1 MDNLENLVNLTDEQL
16 DAVAGAGSTD
26 YPEWLNLLDAI
37 FGSEIRKL
45 YDKYGC
51 GAVKNIC
58 IVNLGEK
65 NSHCQVIP
73 C

>member
-1 MDNLENLVNLTDEQL
+1 MDNNLINLTDEQL
-16 DAVAGAGSTD
+16 DEVAGGSSA

>member
-1 MDNLENLVNLTDEQL
+1 MENNLVNLTDEQL

-26 YPEWLNLLDAI
+26 YHGWLGDLAMLFGPGITKVYDA
-37 FGSEIRKL
+37 
-45 YDKYGC
+45 YGC